1 MKFWE
6 IFRFEVG
13 YQLRRPLTWIYFAA
27 LFALCLK
34 IATDAYTENAR
45 DDGYAFNG
53 TFVIASLTLL
63 GSMMALLVIAS
74 FASDAGARDAQTRMH
89 PLVYT
94 LPVGKAAYLS
104 GRFLAAF
111 ALSAIILAAVPLAAL
126 LSMFKPGLAP
136 DLLGPFQPG
145 AYLSAYVVI
154 ALCNAFVAAAL
165 SFSMAAL
172 SRRAGAGYLVAV
184 LLFLTAFVVRLLV
197 AGEFDHWELA
207 KIIDPLGLTVIS
219 EIERTTTPLQK
230 NVINVGL
237 YLPLLLNRAVWLAV
251 ALGVFALTLFRFRFA
266 HPGTRAHR
274 KIIPGGRSDVK
285 DPVEP
290 RCLPIS
296 VPRVTRTFGAGV
308 RIRQIIAITMQSFRE
323 IAMSWGGLILGGAIT
338 LLILFG
344 SESIQHLGVPLLPK
358 TQRMIEFVGA
368 VDEMIWLIVPLLTV
382 YFVGELIWRDRETG
396 LSEIADAA
404 PAPESILFT
413 GKFLGL
419 ALVLIAYQALLMVAC
434 MLIQAQLGYY
444 NFEIGLYARVLF
456 GLLLPE
462 HLLFAAMAFA
472 AHTLVNQKYAGYM
485 VALAVYAG
493 AAFAPMLGVE
503 HKLLIFGA
511 APNWMYSDLSG
522 FGSSVEPWLW
532 FKLYWGAW
540 ASLLAVATR
549 LFWVR
554 GAELGIA
561 SRLRSARRRL
571 TRPTLGVAAAA
582 AVLIT
587 AFGGFIFY
595 NTNVLNV
602 YTSAFEMAARRAEY
616 ERRYG
621 QYEGI
626 PQPRIVGAKLRV
638 EIYPER
644 REAEIR
650 GGYRL
655 MNKSDVA
662 IGAIHLAPGSGV
674 ETGPAEF
681 DRPVKLALDDQR
693 LDHRIY
699 QLETPLLPG
708 DSLELNFE
716 VRFKPR
722 GFTND
727 GTDPAV
733 AANGS
738 YFEGQKWLPAMGYQP
753 SRAIAGAGER
763 SAYGLP
769 PRPAVRSLDD
779 VEARR
784 DLTHTE
790 RVAFEAIVGTAEGQ
804 VAVAPGALRR
814 TWTENGRRYFHYA
827 TDAPIRKD
835 FPFFSAAYATREA
848 RWNDTAIQIFHHP
861 DHTANLDRMI
871 KSIHASLD
879 SFTKRFGPY
888 PHGQI
893 RFVERP
899 GSSVSLHA
907 SPMNISYQEGAALIN
922 PDADPRGFD
931 LAFAVMAHETAH
943 QWWGGQVA
951 SANVEG
957 GPLLSESL
965 AWYSALSVVREIH
978 GDEHLRRLLNMMRE
992 AYLNPSSRADP
1003 PLLRARDWFSAY
1015 RKGPFAMY
1023 ALSEYVGAE
1032 RVDATLRRLIEKYG
1046 SGEPP
1051 LPTSLDLYAELQAV
1065 TPDSLR
1071 PLLADLFE
1079 ANTFWELSTKEVK
1092 AEQAETGEW
1101 QVTIHAQARKVT
1113 VDVHGVVTE
1122 VPMDDLVEVGVFAA
1136 AESGGLGEHLYMG
1149 MHRIRSGDQRITV
1162 TVSRKPARAGIDPR
1176 NLLIDVKTSDNL
1188 KEITS
1193 AKALPEGSE

>member
-6 IFRFEVG
+6 IFCFEVG
-13 YQLRRPLTWIYFAA
+13 YQLRRPLTWIYFAM
-27 LFALCLK
+27 LFALCSK
-34 IATDAYTENAR
+34 IAMDAYTENAR
-45 DDGYAFNG
+45 NDGYAFNG

-74 FASDAGARDAQTRMH
+74 FAADAGARDAQTRMY

-104 GRFLAAF
+104 GRFLAAL
-111 ALSAIILAAVPLAAL
+111 ALSAIILTAVPLAAL

-145 AYLSAYVVI
+145 AYLSAYFVI
-154 ALCNAFVAAAL
+154 ALCNAFVTAAL

-172 SRRAGAGYLVAV
+172 SRRAGAGYLAAI

-197 AGEFDHWELA
+197 AGELGHWELA
-207 KIIDPLGLTVIS
+207 KIIDPLGLTVMS
-219 EIERTTTPLQK
+219 EISRTTTPLQK
-230 NVINVGL
+230 NVISVGL
-237 YLPLLLNRAVWLAV
+237 YPPLLLNRAVWLAV
-251 ALGVFALTLFRFRFA
+251 ALGVFALTQFRFRFA
-266 HPGTRAHR
+266 HPRTRAHCN
-274 KIIPGGRSDVK
+274 ILPGARSDSK

-290 RCLPIS
+290 RNRPIR
-296 VPRVTRTFGAGV
+296 VPRVTRTFDARV
-308 RIRQIIAITMQSFRE
+308 RVRQIIAIAAQSFRE
-323 IAMSWGGLILGGAIT
+323 IAMSWGGLIMGSAIT

-344 SESIQHLGVPLLPK
+344 SESIQHLGVPLFPK
-358 TQRMIEFVGA
+358 TQKMIEFVGA
-368 VDEMIWLIVPLLTV
+368 ADEMIWLIVPLLTV
-382 YFVGELIWRDRETG
+382 YFVGDLIWRDRETR

-404 PAPESILFT
+404 PVPESILFI

-434 MLIQAQLGYY
+434 MLIQARLGYY
-444 NFEIGLYARVLF
+444 NFEIGLYVRVLF

-472 AHTLVNQKYAGYM
+472 AHALVNQKYAGHM

-503 HKLLIFGA
+503 HKLLVYGA

-522 FGSSVEPWLW
+522 FGSSVAPWLW

-540 ASLLAVATR
+540 ALLLAAATK

-561 SRLRSARRRL
+561 SRVRSARRRL
-571 TRPTLGVAAAA
+571 TRLTLGVAAAA
-582 AVLIT
+582 AALIT

-595 NTNVLNV
+595 NTNVLNA
-602 YTSAFEMAARRAEY
+602 YDSASEIAARRAEY

-621 QYEGI
+621 RYEGA
-626 PQPRIVGAKLRV
+626 PQPRIVGANLRV

-655 MNKSDVA
+655 VNKSGFA
-662 IGAIHLAPGSGV
+662 IDAIHLALGSGV
-674 ETGPAEF
+674 DTGPMEF
-681 DRPVKLALDDQR
+681 DRPAKLALDDQR
-693 LDHRIY
+693 LGHRIY
-699 QLETPLLPG
+699 QLETPILPG
-708 DSLELNFE
+708 DSLGLSFD

-722 GFTND
+722 GFTNS
-727 GTDPAV
+727 GIDPAV
-733 AANGS
+733 AANGTF
-738 YFEGQKWLPAMGYQP
+738 FEGQKWLPAMGYQP

-763 SAYGLP
+763 KAHGLP
-769 PRPAVRSLDD
+769 QRPAVRSLDD

-784 DLTHTE
+784 DLTQTE
-790 RVAFEAIVGTAEGQ
+790 RISFEAIVGTAEGQ

-814 TWTENGRRYFHYA
+814 TWTENGRRYFYYA

-835 FPFFSAAYATREA
+835 LPFFSAAYAVREA
-848 RWNDTAIQIFHHP
+848 RWNNTAIQIFHHP
-861 DHTANLDRMI
+861 EHASNIDRMI
-871 KSIHASLD
+871 KGVQASLD
-879 SFTKRFGPY
+879 YFTKHFGLY
-888 PHGQI
+888 PHSQI
-893 RFVERP
+893 RFIERP

-907 SPMNISYQEGAALIN
+907 SPTNISYQEGAALIN

-931 LAFAVMAHETAH
+931 LAFAVTAHETAH

-992 AYLNPSSRADP
+992 AYLYPSSRADP

-1023 ALSEYVGAE
+1023 ALSEYVGSE
-1032 RVDATLRRLIEKYG
+1032 RVNATLRRLIEKYG

-1065 TPDSLR
+1065 TPESLR

-1079 ANTFWELSTKEVK
+1079 ANTFWELSAKQAKT
-1092 AEQAETGEW
+1092 EQTETGEW
-1101 QVTIHAQARKVT
+1101 RVTINAQARKVT
-1113 VDVHGVVTE
+1113 VDVDGVVTE

-1136 AESGGLGEHLYMG
+1136 AESGGLGEHLYLG
-1149 MHRIRSGDQRITV
+1149 LHRIRSGDQRITV
-1162 TVSRKPARAGIDPR
+1162 TVPGKPARAGIDPR
-1176 NLLIDVKTSDNL
+1176 NLLIDIKTSDNL

-1193 AKALPEGSE
+1193 ANALPDRR